1 MKIPYN
7 SLIID
12 FSAKDSLT
20 SCFIHYLLYKFMR
33 KKASVNYFHPAR
45 LNRLSESFMTFWQEI
60 HLHLTSH
67 FIHYLLYRFMHIIKK
82 ESVKKHR

>member
-1 MKIPYN
+1 
-7 SLIID
+7 
-12 FSAKDSLT
+12 
-20 SCFIHYLLYKFMR
+20 MR

-45 LNRLSESFMTFWQEI
+45 LNRLSESFMTFRQEI